1 MEHEK
6 NNERLIDPVPFG
18 KRLTRKS
25 INVKSFQMHEKI

>member
-6 NNERLIDPVPFG
+6 TPEDITTVFHFDLSTNQ
-18 KRLTRKS
+18 KS